1 METSESMHH
10 TTPPLYWITEE
21 KILLEKIEFLKSK
34 VSFFFRNHLTLIK
47 YTAADILLH
56 SEYIFFLYVFM
67 CPYLLCEHLLCVGGC
82 AFEHG

>member
-1 METSESMHH
+1 METSESMHR

-21 KILLEKIEFLKSK
+21 KIEFLKSK
-34 VSFFFRNHLTLIK
+34 VSSFFFQNHLTLIK